1 MRRISTHLVGDRSPP
16 VLALLVGL
24 LAVLPAFFL
33 SSYRLGVLA
42 LIAVYTITSL
52 AQNLLAG
59 YADVPSLGNVV
70 FMAVSAYT
78 AGSLVTLGNMP
89 VLPALVLAILAAGA
103 LGLIVGLPALRI
115 SGMHLAIV
123 TVALVFA
130 AQEVMNQWDVNH
142 TPSGVSID
150 TPGWLLEERSI
161 YVAAVLTALVAYSV
175 TSNALRS
182 RSGRAIL
189 ALGENP
195 FAATSLGI
203 QPMRY
208 RLGIFVLS
216 GMLTGAAGVLF
227 LYYTPHVT
235 PGAFSLDLSL
245 AFLTMMILGGT
256 RSLGG
261 SLLGAIIIGFLP
273 QILGLFSGSIGQVP
287 IKDVGPGIYAIL
299 LLITLRFF
307 PEGIWNGVAQLTSR
321 ISDHAE
327 PSSPRLPRAGEGV
340 GG

>member
-1 MRRISTHLVGDRSPP
+1 MNRIPAPAFALAI
-16 VLALLVGL
+16 ALLAGL
-24 LAVLPAFFL
+24 PVFFL
-33 SSYRLGVLA
+33 SGYRFGVLA
-42 LIAVYTITSL
+42 LIAVYAIASL

-78 AGSLVTLGNMP
+78 AGSLITLGNMP
-89 VLPALVLAILAAGA
+89 VVPALLLAVLAAGA
-103 LGLIVGLPALRI
+103 LGLVVGLPALRI

-150 TPGWLLEERSI
+150 TPSWLLEERSL
-161 YVAAVLTALVAYSV
+161 YAAAVLTALVAYVMTWS
-175 TSNALRS
+175 ALRS

-189 ALGENP
+189 ALSENP
-195 FAATSLGI
+195 YAATSLGI
-203 QPMRY
+203 PAMRY

-261 SLLGAIIIGFLP
+261 SLLGAAVIGFLP
-273 QILGLFSGSIGQVP
+273 QILGLFSGTIGQTP

-299 LLITLRFF
+299 LLLTLRFF
-307 PEGIWNGVAQLTSR
+307 PEGIWNGIAQL
-321 ISDHAE
+321 ISERARNEAE
-327 PSSPRLPRAGEGV
+327 PTAPHPRPS
-340 GG
+340 